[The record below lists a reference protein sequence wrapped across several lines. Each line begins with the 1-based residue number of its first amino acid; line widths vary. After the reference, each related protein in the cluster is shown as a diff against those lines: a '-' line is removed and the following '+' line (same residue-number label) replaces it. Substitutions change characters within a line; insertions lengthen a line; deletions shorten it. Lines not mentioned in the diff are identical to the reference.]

1 MTTTTPLFG
10 STLPSSAL
18 QSSANDPACELVSK
32 LANPVLKPDN
42 LVLKPEIHIGSIL
55 V

>member
-1 MTTTTPLFG
+1 MV
-10 STLPSSAL
+10 SSKVDDDDD
-18 QSSANDPACELVSK
+18 SNDPACELVSK